1 MGLKPGK
8 LNGSLIIGYDFSKED
23 SPLLVVGLQKDGK
36 MDILNAIVGPDAKR
50 LFNELIT
57 RKGDNHAQN

>member
-8 LNGSLIIGYDFSKED
+8 LNGSLIIGYDFSRED
-23 SPLLVVGLQKDGK
+23 SPLLVVGIQKDDK
-36 MDILNAIVGPDAKR
+36 MDVLNAIAGPDAKR

-57 RKGDNHAQN
+57 QKGKKEQ